1 MTDDLHDE
9 RRTIGEAFRLIADT
23 RDQCAQRA
31 ERHVDQS
38 LYASERDTL
47 RRDLQ
52 HLSEA
57 QAVLKQRH
65 DDDIEHLRKQHEAHL
80 SEERDH
86 RRKMW
91 LVTITAFVGPLLT
104 GVFLFILLEV
114 G

>member
-1 MTDDLHDE
+1 VDDAHEE

-31 ERHVDQS
+31 ATHVDQN

-65 DDDIEHLRKQHEAHL
+65 DDDTAHLRKQHNDHL
-80 SEERDH
+80 AEEREW

-91 LVTITAFVGPLLT
+91 LAVITAFIGPLLT